1 MNIFI
6 YDSFLNQKKYDRLLA
21 RLETRITDL
30 GLNGKINRLS
40 LMRNIND
47 AVKNELK
54 RGAKTIIA
62 VGNNKTVNQIV
73 NALIGSAVPL
83 GIIPIGE
90 ENNDIAEALG
100 IESVD
105 QACDIL
111 SARLLARLD
120 LGLANQTYFL
130 SNATIDNQGTVVDM
144 SDDYTIEAT
153 KTGLIHALNLAN
165 PKIKLPAKIKSS
177 PDDGILELVISAGG
191 NKNIFSK
198 SAPDDQSIFKIKK
211 VVINNPQAQLILDG
225 AISISTPA
233 TITVVKQSL
242 NVIVGKGRNF

>member
-30 GLNGKINRLS
+30 GLNGKISRLS

-47 AVKNELK
+47 TVKNELK
-54 RGAKTIIA
+54 RGAKTIVA
-62 VGNNKTVNQIV
+62 VGNNKTISQII
-73 NALIGSAVPL
+73 NSLDGGSVPL

-90 ENNDIAEALG
+90 EHNDIAASLG
-100 IESVD
+100 IDSAD

-130 SNATIDNQGTVVDM
+130 SKATIENQGTVVDM

-153 KTGLIHALNLAN
+153 KTGLIHILNLAN
-165 PKIKLPAKIKSS
+165 QKIKLPLNVRVA
-177 PDDGILELVISAGG
+177 PNDGVLELVISAQANQG
-191 NKNIFSK
+191 IFSK
-198 SAPDDQSIFKIKK
+198 PADQSIFKIKK
-211 VVINNPQAQLILDG
+211 ITINNLKNQLILDG
-225 AISISTPA
+225 SISVAMPA
-233 TITVVKQSL
+233 TITVVNQCL
-242 NVIVGKGRNF
+242 NVIVGKNKNF

>member
-30 GLNGKINRLS
+30 GLNGKISRLS
-40 LMRNIND
+40 LMRNIGD
-47 AVKNELK
+47 TVKNELK

-62 VGNNKTVNQIV
+62 VGNNKTINQII
-73 NALIGSAVPL
+73 NSLAGSSVPL
-83 GIIPIGE
+83 AVIPIGE
-90 ENNDIAEALG
+90 ENNDIAKSLG

-130 SNATIDNQGTVVDM
+130 SNATIENQGTVVDM
-144 SDDYTIEAT
+144 SDDYTIEAV
-153 KTGLIHALNLAN
+153 KTGLIHVLNLAN
-165 PKIKLPAKIKSS
+165 PKIKLPPKVKIA
-177 PDDGILELVISAGG
+177 PDDGVLELVISAES
-191 NKNIFSK
+191 NKNLFSK
-198 SAPDDQSIFKIKK
+198 QDDQSIFKINK
-211 VVINNPQAQLILDG
+211 VVINNLKTQLILDG
-225 AISISTPA
+225 AVAVTMPA
-233 TITVVKQSL
+233 TITVVKQAL
-242 NVIVGKGRNF
+242 NVIVGKGRSF